1 MEQRVQPGVER
12 TWQSKDGLALFAR
25 DYAGSAGPA
34 RCPVIC
40 LHGLTRNSLD
50 FEDLAPWL
58 AGLGRRVIAMDIRG
72 RGRSARPEDAASYR
86 PAVYA
91 GDVLGFMAAL
101 GIARAVF
108 VGTSMGGIIT
118 MAIAGRRLG
127 AIAAAVL
134 NDVGPKLSL
143 QGLSRIAGYTAKPIP
158 VTSWETAADNVRA
171 INGTAFPDNTQEEWQ
186 RWGRRAFKVN
196 AEGRFVL
203 NYDKRIALALQGK
216 PLKSTSLLARLL
228 FRRLA
233 RNRPTLLVRGGS
245 SDLLGPA
252 EVAYMRAVA
261 PDMQYAEV
269 PGIGHAP
276 MLTEAE
282 ARVAIERFLLQL
294 P

>member
-1 MEQRVQPGVER
+1 MQAGVER
-12 TWQSKDGLALFAR
+12 SWQSSDGLALFAR
-25 DYAGSAGPA
+25 DYAGAPGPA

-50 FEDLAPWL
+50 FEDFAPWV
-58 AGLGRRVIAMDIRG
+58 AAQGRRVIAMDVRG

-91 GDVLGFMAAL
+91 KDVLGFMGAL

-118 MAIAGRRLG
+118 MAIAGGRLR

-134 NDVGPKLSL
+134 NDVGPKLAMGGL
-143 QGLSRIAGYTAKPIP
+143 QRIAGYVGKPIP
-158 VTSWETAADNVRA
+158 VTSWEGAAEVVREL
-171 INGTAFPDNTQEEWQ
+171 NRVAFPDNTAEEWQ
-186 RWGRRAFKVN
+186 RWARRAFVIN

-203 NYDKRIALALQGK
+203 NYDKRIALAFQGK
-216 PLKSTSLLARLL
+216 PLKSTSLVAKLL

-233 RNRPTLLVRGGS
+233 NNRPTLLIRGAL
-245 SDLLGPA
+245 SDLLGA
-252 EVAYMRAVA
+252 EEERYMRAVA
-261 PDMQYAEV
+261 PTMQVAAV
-269 PGIGHAP
+269 PGVGHAP
-276 MLTEAE
+276 MLMEAE
-282 ARVAIERFLLQL
+282 ACEAIGRFLQQV